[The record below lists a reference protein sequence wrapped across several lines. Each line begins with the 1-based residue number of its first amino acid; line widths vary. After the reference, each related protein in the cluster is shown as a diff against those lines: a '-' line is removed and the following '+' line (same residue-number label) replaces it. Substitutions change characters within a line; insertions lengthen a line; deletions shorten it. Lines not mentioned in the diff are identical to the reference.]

1 MCLFKEF
8 MDIIPPAFQNWFL
21 QLTLVKSFQL
31 GMNMEYF
38 RVIKYIRMKIYN
50 LVFWI
55 NILRLKNLKYK
66 FQEAVK

>member
-8 MDIIPPAFQNWFL
+8 MDIIPHAFQNWFL

-31 GMNMEYF
+31 GMNMEF
-38 RVIKYIRMKIYN
+38 IRVIKFIRMKICN

-66 FQEAVK
+66 FLEAVK